1 MPPKKKELVLIYDE
15 SKPKD
20 WYVSC
25 TPEQAE
31 AAHKKIDEVRARLK
45 KEIEEEARFQG
56 KAPEET
62 AEDPDLTDE
71 SYAALEDLLKK

>member
-1 MPPKKKELVLIYDE
+1 MPPKKKELVLLYDE

-31 AAHKKIDEVRARLK
+31 AAHKKINAVRARLK
-45 KEIEEEARFQG
+45 KEIEEEARAKG
-56 KAPEET
+56 KTPE
-62 AEDPDLTDE
+62 DSGLSDE

>member
-1 MPPKKKELVLIYDE
+1 MPPKKKKLVLLYDE

-25 TPEQAE
+25 TPEQAL

-45 KEIEEEARFQG
+45 KEIEEEARAKG

-62 AEDPDLTDE
+62 PEDSDLE
-71 SYAALEDLLKK
+71 GVSYEALEDLLKD